1 MALTQKGTRVTFSGT
16 ATPSVTFPGSCTSG
30 STLLAECSWEA
41 PLQTL
46 NQVADATN
54 GNYTLLAV
62 GNSGNNG
69 SAGDGACR
77 LGYFLTN
84 TATTALTVNFTL
96 SSGVDGVI
104 NCYEIPASTLD
115 KHAENGG
122 TSSSAGVTIV
132 GAAANAF
139 LLAATHRRFGG
150 AGVDAGISGISDYMD
165 VGVNSGNH
173 SAQYSNNAGSAG
185 NKQVDF
191 NDTTSQPAWAT
202 AAATFVAAGG
212 GGGNTIAV
220 PAGSL
225 TLSAQTPTVITTA
238 NNQIAV
244 PLATLTL
251 AAQTPTVIAT
261 ANQLIA
267 VPAGSLALNAFAPS
281 VLNGVTIAVPAGA
294 LTLTGLTPMVLSTA
308 NIVIDVPFA
317 SLSMTAFA
325 PTILG
330 SAQGSSGGFFYDFG
344 EHISQRRK
352 KQQALAE
359 SRDAE
364 ESIEQEI
371 DRSIAHLLHAQES
384 KDEERKDIERIR
396 ALVQQHKD
404 SAIDVDSER
413 VLKAVDE
420 AKEKQTRASLEKLQ
434 REFERMLEE
443 EEHAVLM
450 LLLND

>member
-69 SAGDGACR
+69 SAGDGACQ
-77 LGYFLTN
+77 LAYFLTN

-96 SSGVDGVI
+96 SSGTDGVV
-104 NCYEIPASTLD
+104 NCYEIPASALD

-212 GGGNTIAV
+212 GSGNTIAV

-225 TLSAQTPTVITTA
+225 TLSAQTPTIVTTA

-267 VPAGSLALNAFAPS
+267 VPTGSLTLTGFAPTI
-281 VLNGVTIAVPAGA
+281 VNGVTIAVPAGA
-294 LTLTGLTPMVLSTA
+294 LTLTGLAPTVLSTA
-308 NIVIDVPFA
+308 NMVINVPLGTLALTGFAPIVTGDPIVASSNPASPAGGGARHSWSSKFEFTKKKLKTKRIKPVLDIHESQAVPKVFPPA
-317 SLSMTAFA
+317 LAKSMTIDLLSKLEDESDDEEVLAMLLA
-325 PTILG
+325 DEENAISMLIT
-330 SAQGSSGGFFYDFG
+330 S
-344 EHISQRRK
+344 ISQG
-352 KQQALAE
+352 L
-359 SRDAE
+359 
-364 ESIEQEI
+364 
-371 DRSIAHLLHAQES
+371 
-384 KDEERKDIERIR
+384 
-396 ALVQQHKD
+396 
-404 SAIDVDSER
+404 
-413 VLKAVDE
+413 
-420 AKEKQTRASLEKLQ
+420 
-434 REFERMLEE
+434 
-443 EEHAVLM
+443 
-450 LLLND
+450 